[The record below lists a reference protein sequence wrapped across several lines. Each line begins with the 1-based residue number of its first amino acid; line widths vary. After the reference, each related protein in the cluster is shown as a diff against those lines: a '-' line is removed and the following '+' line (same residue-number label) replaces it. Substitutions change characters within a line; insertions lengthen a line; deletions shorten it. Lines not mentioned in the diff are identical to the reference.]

1 METYEQISRLKYDL
15 EDKTLKDWALKYGI
29 TDLASLIE
37 THKEI
42 YLGGVMI
49 RKRDL
54 SANDKDIIKR
64 VFSWLRGN
72 S

>member
-1 METYEQISRLKYDL
+1 MEKYEQISRLKYDL
-15 EDKTLKDWALKYGI
+15 EDKTLKDWALKYGT

-37 THKEI
+37 NHKEI

-54 SANDKDIIKR
+54 SANDKVIIKR
-64 VFSWLRGN
+64 VFLWLRGN

>member
-1 METYEQISRLKYDL
+1 METYEQISGLKYDL

-54 SANDKDIIKR
+54 SVNDKVIIKR
-64 VFSWLRGN
+64 VFLWLRGN
-72 S
+72 Y

>member
-1 METYEQISRLKYDL
+1 MESYEQISRLKYDL
-15 EDKTLKDWALKYGI
+15 EDKTLKYWALKYGI

-42 YLGGVMI
+42 CLGGVMV

-54 SANDKDIIKR
+54 SANDKDIVKR